1 MGVSTSQNLAWLF
14 TKLKVDGWADAPH
27 ACPDTIESR
36 SWVFKSNMP
45 LYDYRCHQCGQTFE
59 VRQKFADELL
69 TVHEGCGGELERLI
83 SAPALQ
89 FKGTGWY
96 VTDYGKNGKVPPTEG
111 KSDSKSESKSESKAE
126 SKPESKSKSE
136 SKPESKSESK
146 SGTKS
151 ESKSESK
158 PSPSAPSSDK

>member
-1 MGVSTSQNLAWLF
+1 
-14 TKLKVDGWADAPH
+14 
-27 ACPDTIESR
+27 
-36 SWVFKSNMP
+36 MP

-59 VRQKFADELL
+59 VRQKFADQLL

-96 VTDYGKNGKVPPTEG
+96 VTDYGKNGKLPSADG
-111 KSDSKSESKSESKAE
+111 KSD
-126 SKPESKSKSE
+126 SKSE

-146 SGTKS
+146 PESKS
-151 ESKSESK
+151 ESKKESKSESKSETKAESRSESK
-158 PSPSAPSSDK
+158 PSPSTSSPDK